1 MATTQINDFIV
12 RLMTGQRTTLR
23 RLHPLFKPF
32 EPYRRPS
39 PGTGGEV
46 PVPESAE
53 AFLTATGYG
62 DIAEV
67 LSFRAEWMHVI
78 DRGELAGH
86 VIFAQDDGGN
96 HYACSTSDK
105 QIFFVSRCSPEY
117 ALIATSLGDFLEELE
132 RRRFDLE
139 GWTNGLELKAY
150 NWE

>member
-1 MATTQINDFIV
+1 MATTQINHFIV

-67 LSFRAEWMHVI
+67 LSFRAEWMHLI
-78 DRGELAGH
+78 DRGKLAGC
-86 VIFAQDDGGN
+86 VI
-96 HYACSTSDK
+96 CS
-105 QIFFVSRCSPEY
+105 
-117 ALIATSLGDFLEELE
+117 G
-132 RRRFDLE
+132 
-139 GWTNGLELKAY
+139 
-150 NWE
+150 